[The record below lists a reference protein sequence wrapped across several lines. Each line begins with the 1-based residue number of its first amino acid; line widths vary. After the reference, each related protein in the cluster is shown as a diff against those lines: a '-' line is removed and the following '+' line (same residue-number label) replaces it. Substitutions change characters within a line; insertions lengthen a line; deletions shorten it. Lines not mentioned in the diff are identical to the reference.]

1 MTEDWLEIPDD
12 EIDVQEI
19 MRKIRENLERRQAA
33 GDSVDPVEIARTT
46 KQFFMDEL
54 QDVSGLGPDV
64 RLRLRDCDITPR
76 HYVVDWRIPVL
87 GPLHAVVRKLI
98 DAEIRRFLFPSL
110 QQQSTFNHKVLKALQ
125 ALSRENAHLRQELDQ
140 LRSEGSPTDGE

>member
-1 MTEDWLEIPDD
+1 MAEDWLEISDD

-19 MRKIRENLERRQAA
+19 MRKIRESLERRQGA
-33 GDSVDPVEIARTT
+33 DFLDPAEIALST
-46 KQFFMDEL
+46 KQFFIDEL
-54 QDVSGLGPDV
+54 QDVSGLGSDV

-76 HYVVDWRIPVL
+76 HYVVDWRIPIL

-110 QQQSTFNHKVLKALQ
+110 QQQSMFNRKVLKALQ
-125 ALSRENAHLRQELDQ
+125 ALARENAQLRQDLA
-140 LRSEGSPTDGE
+140 RSHAGENPTDAE